1 MSLPRLRLEHCLK
14 SDNLWH
20 IDPEQAHHLVRV
32 RRCYTGSLVEG
43 LLDGERIELKLIC
56 EGSNVDAV
64 EVSRAAEPALRPE
77 IHLLLALLKNDQFD
91 DALRFSAETGVHT
104 IHLLAAARS
113 VPKYEGKKL
122 EEKMSRWRKILDES
136 TKQAGAAIS
145 PVLLPPIPVLDI
157 NAKSLP
163 ETRYAAILSPS
174 AAALKSLP
182 ESEKLAVAIG
192 PEGDWAPEERDF
204 LPAIGFTPISLGKR
218 ILRASTAVAAACSWF
233 ALNISEKE

>member
-1 MSLPRLRLEHCLK
+1 MSLPRLRLENCIK

-43 LLDGERIELKLIC
+43 LLDGVRVELKLVC
-56 EGSNVDAV
+56 EGANVDAV
-64 EVSRAAEPALRPE
+64 EVSREAEPALSPE
-77 IHLLLALLKNDQFD
+77 IHLLLAVLKNDQFD
-91 DALRFSAETGVHT
+91 DAIRFSAETGVHT

-136 TKQAGAAIS
+136 TKQAGAATAPVLVS
-145 PVLLPPIPVLDI
+145 PVPVMSI
-157 NAKSLP
+157 STQSLP
-163 ETRYAAILSPS
+163 DTRYAAILSS
-174 AAALKSLP
+174 DAAALKSLP

-192 PEGDWAPEERDF
+192 PEGDWSPEEKEF
-204 LPAIGFTPISLGKR
+204 LLKSGFSPISLGKR